1 MCSSDL
7 ARTKS
12 LQRFKT
18 LHVNNVVRKYLK
30 SERGED
36 ENTVM
41 EYVKF
46 KDILLGT
53 FIFDKKTNSVTFKEE
68 PDNVV
73 SNQG

>member
-1 MCSSDL
+1 MVNVEK